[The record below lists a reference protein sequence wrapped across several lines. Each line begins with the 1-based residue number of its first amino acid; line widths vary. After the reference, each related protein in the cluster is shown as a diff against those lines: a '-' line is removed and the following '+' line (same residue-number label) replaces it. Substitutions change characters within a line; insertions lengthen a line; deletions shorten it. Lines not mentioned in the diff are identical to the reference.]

1 MHNPRF
7 CESLLMF
14 VDQENLK
21 GMLVFHGMKEET
33 TCVFASMY
41 ISIISLVVGIYG
53 IHMLASGFVRYSKSC
68 SNTYNT
74 CRRNVR
80 MVVV

>member
-1 MHNPRF
+1 
-7 CESLLMF
+7 MF

-53 IHMLASGFVRYSKSC
+53 IYMLVSGFVRYSKSC
-68 SNTYNT
+68 SNTFT
-74 CRRNVR
+74 IHAGG
-80 MVVV
+80 M